1 MSASN
6 FGKNNPDS
14 ASASKSAA
22 VDAFK
27 SFWANP
33 EPSVEGVQAYTFEYS
48 DAQFFVLDD
57 CSARSNLDYKQDK
70 PYMLGAAQT
79 RWLKDA
85 LENSQAKFKIVVIN
99 SPFANPVKS
108 KSNFTFA
115 ADERKEIMDFL
126 LAKKIGGI
134 VFLSANKGY
143 GEITRLVRAGAYP
156 IVDATTAPLTNRPA
170 AEIEELNYFRMPG
183 SGITKRAF
191 LQVKIDGTENERAI
205 SFTFIDSK
213 GKPLFS
219 TSIKEAELYKFE

>member
-1 MSASN
+1 MEYYN
-6 FGKNNPDS
+6 II
-14 ASASKSAA
+14 
-22 VDAFK
+22 
-27 SFWANP
+27 
-33 EPSVEGVQAYTFEYS
+33 YS
-48 DAQFFVLDD
+48 DYGILNIICQFL
-57 CSARSNLDYKQDK
+57 RRLKQWIL
-70 PYMLGAAQT
+70 MLKKK
-79 RWLKDA
+79 LKIFTVI
-85 LENSQAKFKIVVIN
+85 LLKKFKKIHTVHVL
-99 SPFANPVKS
+99 AVKR
-108 KSNFTFA
+108 FH
-115 ADERKEIMDFL
+115 ERKEIMDFL